1 MDSDDD
7 LRRHCLDD
15 MAHLLTCQVV
25 FKPSKWRVVT
35 WQVVAVRCHPL
46 WIGLVTWRCHVVVVV
61 GVVERLWEM
70 MVEEAEVVD
79 DGG

>member
-7 LRRHCLDD
+7 LRCHCLDD
-15 MAHLLTCQVV
+15 MARLLMCQVV
-25 FKPSKWRVVT
+25 FKPSKRGVVA
-35 WQVVAVRCHPL
+35 WQVLAVRCRPS
-46 WIGLVTWRCHVVVVV
+46 WMGLVTWRCHVVVVV
-61 GVVERLWEM
+61 GVVERLREV